1 MHAFLPK
8 PFSEKDLIS
17 TIIKLIPEKMSAAE
31 VEINGENLIDMK
43 ELERIAGGDK
53 AFLHEMLRIF
63 IRSSEEAM
71 VKFRQN
77 IHNSDRIALAEV
89 AHKLAAPSKHMHATE
104 LYGHLKKLENSV
116 ESLSSKEID
125 ELIKTIEKEVNSIN
139 SFLKNKL
146 DES

>member
-1 MHAFLPK
+1 
-8 PFSEKDLIS
+8 
-17 TIIKLIPEKMSAAE
+17 
-31 VEINGENLIDMK
+31 
-43 ELERIAGGDK
+43 
-53 AFLHEMLRIF
+53 MLRIF

-77 IHNSDRIALAEV
+77 IQNTDRIALAEV

-116 ESLSSKEID
+116 ESLSFEEID